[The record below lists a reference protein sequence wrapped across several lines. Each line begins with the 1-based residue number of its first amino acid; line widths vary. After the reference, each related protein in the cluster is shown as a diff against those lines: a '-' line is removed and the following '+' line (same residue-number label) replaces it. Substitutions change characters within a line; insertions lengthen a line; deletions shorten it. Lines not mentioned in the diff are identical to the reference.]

1 MSGLTNKYI
10 EDLGKK
16 HCKNFI
22 GTFPCN
28 IHPNVNG
35 KQTFSLVFN
44 ESKHNEDG
52 SHFVCVYANKKEI
65 FYFDSL
71 GLKCENEYILNF
83 LKTCGR
89 EIKEN
94 DIQIQSYNSIFCGY
108 FCLSFIFYMKE
119 GYSYRKYFPIFSKND
134 LTLND
139 KIVIE
144 LLLKMLNKK
153 DFKK

>member
-1 MSGLTNKYI
+1 MSGLTNKYV

-28 IHPNVNG
+28 ILPDIRG
-35 KQTFSLVFN
+35 KDTFSLVFN
-44 ESKHNEDG
+44 ESKHNEEG
-52 SHFVCVYANKKEI
+52 SHFVCI
-65 FYFDSL
+65 FADKNYIYFFDSL

-83 LKTCGR
+83 LRTTGR
-89 EIKEN
+89 KIKEN
-94 DIQIQSYNSIFCGY
+94 DIQIQSYDSIFCGY
-108 FCLSFIFYMKE
+108 FCLSFIFYMSK
-119 GYSYRKYFPIFSKND
+119 GYIYTKYFKIFSKND
-134 LTLND
+134 LKLND

-153 DFKK
+153 RF